1 MPFGASNQ
9 EVGEYGQK
17 AHPLLKAFPVTA
29 PLKVQQ
35 IQEATMQTNRT
46 TWLLRAAAAVVLT
59 VPLLTRPTTLADNG
73 NASAI
78 LSFFSGGNG
87 AHATGSLLTISRLA
101 TTMTKPSDS

>member
-1 MPFGASNQ
+1 MPFGASIQ

-35 IQEATMQTNRT
+35 IQEATIQTNRT
-46 TWLLRAAAAVVLT
+46 TLRAAAAVVLT

-73 NASAI
+73 NASAT